1 MSSNTGSRR
10 VAGRLCVIFDI
21 AGPVS
26 TSTKKAMP
34 FMFARLLRPRSDRA
48 AAAQLYLTLVEQARH
63 PDFYARWGVPDTTTG
78 RFDLIA
84 LHAFLVMHRLKAAGT
99 AGQDMSQAL
108 FDYMFA
114 DMDLS
119 LREMGVGD
127 LSVGKKIKKMAEGF
141 NGRAMAFE
149 EALGDPSPLREALT
163 RNLFGTATPLAS
175 NVDAIGRYVERESP
189 PCRASRTRGCWQ
201 GP

>member
-1 MSSNTGSRR
+1 
-10 VAGRLCVIFDI
+10 
-21 AGPVS
+21 
-26 TSTKKAMP
+26 
-34 FMFARLLRPRSDRA
+34 MFARLLRPRTERA

-99 AGQDMSQAL
+99 AGLDMSQAL

-141 NGRAMAFE
+141 NGRATAFE
-149 EALGDPSPLREALT
+149 EALGDPPLLREALT
-163 RNLFGTATPLAS
+163 RNLFGSATPPAS
-175 NVDAIGRYVERESP
+175 NVDAIGRYVEREVAALSGQPDRDLLAGTVTFGP
-189 PCRASRTRGCWQ
+189 PPEPADRAADEGGARHDGT
-201 GP
+201 

>member
-1 MSSNTGSRR
+1 MSS
-10 VAGRLCVIFDI
+10 
-21 AGPVS
+21 
-26 TSTKKAMP
+26 
-34 FMFARLLRPRSDRA
+34 MFARLLRPRADRA
-48 AAAQLYLTLVEQARH
+48 AAARLYVTLVEQARH

-78 RFDLIA
+78 RFDLIS
-84 LHAFLVMHRLKAAGT
+84 LHAFLIMHRLKAAGT

-149 EALGDPSPLREALT
+149 EALGDPPVLREALA
-163 RNLFGTATPLAS
+163 RNLYGTVAPLPS
-175 NVDAIGRYVERESP
+175 NVEAIGVYVEREVAALAAQPDQDMLAGIVEFGP
-189 PCRASRTRGCWQ
+189 PPQPAAKGISDEEVDDGRA
-201 GP
+201 